1 MTKPSNL
8 YAEKIYSENPIS
20 LWALDDK
27 ADFISLFTEDDLSLT
42 GWTLGVGNSISVS
55 PPSGFALQIEDSP
68 NIKVQATAT
77 DQVNLTSGNITNF
90 NLLDTEKD
98 SFNFGFFF
106 NPRTPNVTSVK
117 IGYTY
122 ETSVGGNVVTL
133 GDSETFTTLVENS
146 WVFLNK
152 TFKIPKDGASYLNN
166 TFKVFIEIRTSNS
179 ANNEFYINGMSLGQW
194 SEPFHTES
202 TGVMIKDLPT
212 NIALTGLKSIK
223 AKSYGI
229 GDYVGYYLSSPT
241 RLYSYNEGFPIVY
254 GASNL
259 TKIIPNL
266 SNGPSLI
273 IPGLGFMNES
283 GRYREYSFEMWLRV
297 TPETELPRRI
307 FGPISSNDG
316 LYVNG
321 KFLTIKLGSYSA
333 SHYVGEWGRP
343 MLIQILIN
351 SSGMG
356 MLVNGEKVVNIDVDK
371 SSVTLPAEL
380 SSSGKDQDWLGFYA
394 YSDVP
399 FVEIDC
405 PAIFSYEIPDVVAKR
420 RFVYGQGVDYPE
432 LTNSSFGGN
441 SAVVDYSVSNYSN
454 NYMYPDN
461 GSWTQG
467 IRDNVLVDN
476 NILSLPEYTEPKVVF
491 KNSQVTYS
499 TWLGLCKAA
508 SAAASETFVN
518 LSLGE
523 TNNGYI
529 LFDKYN
535 PLSQNLKSIH
545 GVFKSS
551 SSNLKEILF
560 KFENKLSGNSITISL
575 ENGLV
580 SYEFRAGALPPVV
593 FQSSVAIAANDKFA
607 VGLDLDRF
615 TSTFGGL
622 LSSFFSSSKNIE
634 LYVGGQKGFE
644 NCFTGNIYSIGFST
658 VKNHQ
663 KVSSIFATNGTFVN
677 STTTDLDNFIAS
689 YTLKPQTY
697 LNDFV
702 LDISAD
708 AYWQDYVPLKYFGKN
723 VTDKYGNTVNS
734 LDYIQ
739 FNIDVPALRL
749 SSDNGYNSANSEIRT
764 YVSFQSVSSG
774 ANRTNV
780 AFPFSEAI
788 PPNGVVMPEGN
799 DWLDSRYEVVN
810 DSILYMPK
818 DVDFRSLALVI
829 QVEIKSNAISKKKI
843 RIRSLQLAS
852 QVLSKTSPTTIN
864 TKMGI
869 PLNPYVNVGVYEDY
883 EYENPISITKNNLP
897 YLYLSEYSGIRLR
910 GNFDDSSITGRGI
923 RMPINQQRSSSYSVG
938 AIQLLCKYTDKLFPV
953 EKTEIYKINSL
964 GLDLVVYVEADNL
977 TRTRGRVFV
986 ANRNTGLEQQAITLY
1001 LNGVPTKG
1009 LYINSNQWNM
1019 IGMQFT
1025 NALSFNN
1032 FSGSVELTGPMLFN
1046 NVSEYRITT
1055 ALASMSYV
1063 FRTWGQV
1070 LTMDLSSNTR
1080 EDDTGTTVDESN
1092 NIWQDFIDS
1101 KPYLSWENVLFIPT
1115 NRVYLL
1121 DPQSIYKLFAGTNK
1135 VIVQNDTSV
1144 KIGSYKYSV
1153 YKDISWSRSLLSPV

>member
-1 MTKPSNL
+1 
-8 YAEKIYSENPIS
+8 
-20 LWALDDK
+20 
-27 ADFISLFTEDDLSLT
+27 
-42 GWTLGVGNSISVS
+42 
-55 PPSGFALQIEDSP
+55 
-68 NIKVQATAT
+68 
-77 DQVNLTSGNITNF
+77 
-90 NLLDTEKD
+90 
-98 SFNFGFFF
+98 
-106 NPRTPNVTSVK
+106 
-117 IGYTY
+117 
-122 ETSVGGNVVTL
+122 
-133 GDSETFTTLVENS
+133 
-146 WVFLNK
+146 
-152 TFKIPKDGASYLNN
+152 
-166 TFKVFIEIRTSNS
+166 
-179 ANNEFYINGMSLGQW
+179 
-194 SEPFHTES
+194 
-202 TGVMIKDLPT
+202 
-212 NIALTGLKSIK
+212 
-223 AKSYGI
+223 
-229 GDYVGYYLSSPT
+229 
-241 RLYSYNEGFPIVY
+241 
-254 GASNL
+254 
-259 TKIIPNL
+259 
-266 SNGPSLI
+266 
-273 IPGLGFMNES
+273 
-283 GRYREYSFEMWLRV
+283 
-297 TPETELPRRI
+297 
-307 FGPISSNDG
+307 
-316 LYVNG
+316 
-321 KFLTIKLGSYSA
+321 
-333 SHYVGEWGRP
+333 
-343 MLIQILIN
+343 
-351 SSGMG
+351 
-356 MLVNGEKVVNIDVDK
+356 
-371 SSVTLPAEL
+371 
-380 SSSGKDQDWLGFYA
+380 
-394 YSDVP
+394 
-399 FVEIDC
+399 
-405 PAIFSYEIPDVVAKR
+405 
-420 RFVYGQGVDYPE
+420 
-432 LTNSSFGGN
+432 
-441 SAVVDYSVSNYSN
+441 
-454 NYMYPDN
+454 
-461 GSWTQG
+461 
-467 IRDNVLVDN
+467 
-476 NILSLPEYTEPKVVF
+476 
-491 KNSQVTYS
+491 
-499 TWLGLCKAA
+499 
-508 SAAASETFVN
+508 
-518 LSLGE
+518 
-523 TNNGYI
+523 
-529 LFDKYN
+529 
-535 PLSQNLKSIH
+535 
-545 GVFKSS
+545 
-551 SSNLKEILF
+551 LF